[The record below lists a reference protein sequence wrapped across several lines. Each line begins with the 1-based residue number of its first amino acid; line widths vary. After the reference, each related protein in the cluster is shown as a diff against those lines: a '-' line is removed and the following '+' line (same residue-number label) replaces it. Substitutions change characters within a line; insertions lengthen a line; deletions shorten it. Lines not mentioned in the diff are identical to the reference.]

1 MGLTIKYRC
10 LLQEKRVRAGLTQV
24 QLAKML
30 GVSWQTIAAYEQ
42 NRVKPNVVMLSRI
55 AAILDCSW
63 QELVDVQR
71 EKEVKHA

>member
-30 GVSWQTIAAYEQ
+30 GVSWQTIAAYEH
-42 NRVKPNVVMLSRI
+42 NRVKPNVVMLARI
-55 AAILDCSW
+55 AAILDCPW

-71 EKEVKHA
+71 EKEARHA